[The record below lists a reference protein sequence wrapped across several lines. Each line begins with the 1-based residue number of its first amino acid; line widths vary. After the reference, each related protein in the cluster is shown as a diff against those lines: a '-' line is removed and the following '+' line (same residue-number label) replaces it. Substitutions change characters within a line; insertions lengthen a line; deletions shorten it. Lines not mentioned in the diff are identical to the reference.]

1 MRKLSILLAFAV
13 LSLVSTTTFAQETKE
28 EVKEIVQDKV
38 EIQISELPEAV
49 TKTLGEQFAEFTAE
63 KAYKSVLDEK
73 EVYYVKLVK
82 DGEYNVVLIDA
93 EGNVIQKEE
102 EPKQ

>member
-13 LSLVSTTTFAQETKE
+13 LSLVSTTTFAQDAKE
-28 EVKEIVQDKV
+28 EVKEVAQDKV

-49 TKTLGEQFAEFTAE
+49 TKTLGEQFAEYTAE

-102 EPKQ
+102 EPEE

>member
-13 LSLVSTTTFAQETKE
+13 LSLVSTTTFAQEAKE
-28 EVKEIVQDKV
+28 EVKEVVQDKV

-49 TKTLGEQFAEFTAE
+49 TKTLGEQYAEYNAE

-102 EPKQ
+102 EPEQ